1 MLVSTALFDRQPF
14 RSAPEGRVVALA
26 STLAA
31 VWVHPYDARRFFN
44 DWGTMLTTIR
54 KGSKSWLVYGLFGI
68 LIVAF
73 AAWGIGDIFAN
84 RGLSKPVLEVGDF
97 TYSQQEFDRD
107 LRRRLQTF
115 RQQGLDINAQQFA
128 ALGGVDQ
135 IISQQTSQMVLRLYA
150 DKLDLTIPQAV
161 VVTDIQNNPAF
172 RNGLGQFDRNQ
183 FLSILGENGLSEA
196 AYVQL
201 RQNEMRMQQLTGP
214 TFGALSM
221 PPVLAN
227 QVYAYLNETRTAD
240 FLVIPDASMTEVK
253 DPDQAALE
261 RFYQDNITQYQRP
274 EYRAFVALHL
284 KAEDFAKDVKI
295 ADDQVKTEFDARHAE
310 FVTPETRAVEQV
322 VVQDQAKA
330 DAIVASVKGGKS
342 FADAVKEATGGAPV
356 DLGEIT
362 KDKLPA
368 DIAEQSFALPADGIS
383 EPIKSVFGLHVVHV
397 KSITPGS
404 TKTFDEV
411 KDQLRQELALAQAGD
426 AMVSVINQ
434 LDDMLAGGATIE
446 EAAQQL
452 QLTAQKYDADSS
464 GKDREGKDANVVP
477 EILQLAQSTES
488 GQTSLVTTLNDGS
501 YAVVQVTGVTPA
513 EAKPLT
519 EVAEQVKQDWLAKAR
534 RDAADAKAKEIA
546 GKVKSGDLASIGES
560 MGLQLQTSKPFT
572 RKEGDGVIDPSLA
585 EQLFAVKQGE
595 AATGR
600 TADGAIVARVSAI
613 TPAKPEENKEKVAEL
628 SKTLS
633 DTMRKDLYAEF
644 LVAVGQE
651 VKIVRNDDVIQKMIA
666 VEQ

>member
-1 MLVSTALFDRQPF
+1 V
-14 RSAPEGRVVALA
+14 G
-26 STLAA
+26 
-31 VWVHPYDARRFFN
+31 VHPYDARRFFN

-54 KGSKSWLVYGLFGI
+54 KGSKSWFVYGLFAI

-97 TYSQQEFDRD
+97 TYTQQEFDRD
-107 LRRRLQTF
+107 LRRRLQQF

-135 IISQQTSQMVLRLYA
+135 IISQQTSQMLLRLYA
-150 DKLDLTIPQAV
+150 DRLDLTIPQAV
-161 VVTDIQNNPAF
+161 AVADIQNNPAF

-183 FLSILGENGLSEA
+183 FLAILGENGLSEA
-196 AYVQL
+196 AYVQM

-221 PPVLAN
+221 PPVLSN
-227 QVYAYLNETRTAD
+227 QVYAYLNETRTAE

-253 DPDQAALE
+253 EPDQATLE
-261 RFYQDNITQYQRP
+261 KYYQDNIAQYQRP
-274 EYRAFVALHL
+274 EYRAFAALHL

-295 ADDQVKTEFDARHAE
+295 ADDQVKKEFDARQAE

-330 DAIVASVKGGKS
+330 DAIVAAVKSGKS

-356 DLGEIT
+356 DLGEVT

-368 DIAEQSFALPADGIS
+368 DIAEQSFALSADGVS
-383 EPIKSVFGLHVVHV
+383 DPIKSVFGLHVVHV

-404 TKTFDEV
+404 AKTFDEV

-426 AMVSVINQ
+426 AMVSVIEQ
-434 LDDMLAGGATIE
+434 LDDLLAGGATVE

-452 QLTAQKYDADSS
+452 QLTAQKYEAVDSS
-464 GKDREGKDANVVP
+464 GKDRDGKDANVVP

-488 GQTSLVTTLNDGS
+488 GQTSLVTTLSDGS

-546 GKVKSGDLASIGES
+546 DKVKSGDLASIGKS
-560 MGLQLQTSKPFT
+560 MGLELQTSKPFT
-572 RKEGDGVIDPSLA
+572 REGDGPIDSSLA
-585 EQLFAVKQGE
+585 QQLFALKQGE

-628 SKTLS
+628 SRGLS
-633 DTMRKDLYAEF
+633 DAMRKDLYAEF
-644 LVAVGQE
+644 LVALGRDVE
-651 VKIVRNDDVIQKMIA
+651 IVRNDDVIQKMIA
-666 VEQ
+666 TEQ

>member
-1 MLVSTALFDRQPF
+1 
-14 RSAPEGRVVALA
+14 
-26 STLAA
+26 
-31 VWVHPYDARRFFN
+31 
-44 DWGTMLTTIR
+44 MLTSIR
-54 KGSKSWLVYGLFGI
+54 KGSKSWLVYGLFAI

-97 TYSQQEFDRD
+97 TYTQQEFDRD

-115 RQQGLDINAQQFA
+115 RQQGLAIDAQQFA

-135 IISQQTSQMVLRLYA
+135 IISQQTSQMLLQLYA
-150 DKLDLTIPQAV
+150 DKLNLTIPQAV
-161 VVTDIQNNPAF
+161 AVADIQNNPAF

-183 FLSILGENGLSEA
+183 FLAILGENGLSEA
-196 AYVQL
+196 AYVQM

-214 TFGALSM
+214 TFDALSM
-221 PPVLAN
+221 PPVLTDR
-227 QVYAYLNETRTAD
+227 VYAYLNETRTAE

-261 RFYQDNITQYQRP
+261 KFYQDNIAQYQRP
-274 EYRAFVALHL
+274 EYRAFAALHL

-295 ADDQVKTEFDARHAE
+295 ADDQVKKAFDERQAE
-310 FVTPETRAVEQV
+310 FVTPESRAVEQV

-330 DAIVASVKGGKS
+330 DAIVAAVKSGKS
-342 FADAVKEATGGAPV
+342 FADAVKETAGGAPV
-356 DLGEIT
+356 DLGEVT

-368 DIAEQSFALPADGIS
+368 DIADPSFALPADGVS
-383 EPIKSVFGLHVVHV
+383 NPIKSVFGIHVVHV

-404 TKTFDEV
+404 SKTFDEV

-434 LDDMLAGGATIE
+434 LDDTLAGGATIE

-452 QLTAQKYDADSS
+452 QLTAQKYEAVDSS
-464 GKDREGKDANVVP
+464 GKDRDGKDANVVP
-477 EILQLAQSTES
+477 EILELAQQTES
-488 GQTSLVTTLNDGS
+488 GQTSLVTTLSDGS

-513 EAKPLT
+513 EARPLA

-546 GKVKSGDLASIGES
+546 GKVKSGDLASIGKS
-560 MGLQLQTSKPFT
+560 MGLELQTSKPFT
-572 RKEGDGVIDPSLA
+572 RDEGDGPIDPSLA
-585 EQLFAVKQGE
+585 QKLFALELGE

-600 TADGAIVARVSAI
+600 TADSAIVARVSAI
-613 TPAKPEENKEKVAEL
+613 TPAKPDENKEKVAEL
-628 SKTLS
+628 SKTLGEN
-633 DTMRKDLYAEF
+633 MRKDLYAEF
-644 LVAVGQE
+644 LVSLGRDVE
-651 VKIVRNDDVIQKMIA
+651 IVRNDDVIQKMIA